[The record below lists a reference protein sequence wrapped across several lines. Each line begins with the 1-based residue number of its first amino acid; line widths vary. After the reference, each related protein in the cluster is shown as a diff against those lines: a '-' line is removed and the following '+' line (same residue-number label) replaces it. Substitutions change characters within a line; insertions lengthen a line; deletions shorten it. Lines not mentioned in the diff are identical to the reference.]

1 MDPKYK
7 EVIEAN
13 IALHSTMASDYS
25 TCEPHFRPENIEKVS
40 SNIRTVIEQTKAE
53 SMLDLGC
60 GTGFLIHIAKPFLK
74 NITGVDVT
82 QPMLDR
88 VDVSGDSKITLVN
101 HDTGSFPVEES
112 AFDMVTAYSFLHHLY
127 DIRPTVATAYK
138 ALKKGGVF
146 YADLDPNFYFWD
158 SINQLDR
165 HGNYDAIVKREIE
178 MVTYKDEDIEKN
190 FGVAKD
196 VFNNAE
202 YGKNIAGG
210 FKEEDL
216 RNALI
221 EAGFSDVKIVYH
233 WYLGQAYMI
242 NSSPYE
248 RDERFAHAAATDE
261 VLQKLWPLS
270 RHLYKY
276 LGFYATK

>member
-1 MDPKYK
+1 MDSKYK

-13 IALHSTMASDYS
+13 IALHSTMAADYS

-40 SNIRTVIEQTKAE
+40 SNIRGVIEQTSAQK
-53 SMLDLGC
+53 MLDLGC
-60 GTGFLIHIAKPFLK
+60 GTGFLIHIAKPYLK
-74 NITGVDVT
+74 AITGVDVT

-88 VDVSGDSKITLVN
+88 VDTSGDCEITLVN
-101 HDTGSFPVEES
+101 HDTGSFPVEEGS
-112 AFDMVTAYSFLHHLY
+112 FDMVTAYSFLHHLY
-127 DIRPTVATAYK
+127 DVRPTIDTAYK
-138 ALKKGGVF
+138 ALKPGGVF

-165 HGNYDAIVKREIE
+165 NGNYDAIVKREIE

-216 RNALI
+216 KNALT

-242 NSSPYE
+242 NASPYDQ
-248 RDERFAHAAATDE
+248 DERFKHAAAMDG
-261 VLQKLWPLS
+261 VLQMIWPLS

-276 LGFYATK
+276 LGFYARK